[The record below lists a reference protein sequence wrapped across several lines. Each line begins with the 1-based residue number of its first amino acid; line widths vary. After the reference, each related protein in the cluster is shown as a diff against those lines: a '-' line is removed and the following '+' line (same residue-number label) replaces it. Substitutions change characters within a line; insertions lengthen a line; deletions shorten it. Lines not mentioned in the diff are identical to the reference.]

1 MVINTENLIES
12 TKKQLTNALS
22 KVVGYKILYKNQ
34 FYFHTLNNEKLKIME
49 FLKAEM
55 NFSKPIK

>member
-22 KVVGYKILYKNQ
+22 KVVGGDIIQKLP
-34 FYFHTLNNEKLKIME
+34 YFHTLNNETLKSYKM
-49 FLKAEM
+49 A
-55 NFSKPIK
+55 SKI